1 MSAPPI
7 RAATAEGQ
15 AGLDAIV
22 ADPAHA
28 LIASD
33 FDGTLSPIV
42 ADRRNGHGYLVPGTA
57 AALTWCPTAAT
68 ASAAAASVA
77 PATA

>member
-7 RAATAEGQ
+7 RADTAEGQ
-15 AGLDAIV
+15 AGLDTIL

-33 FDGTLSPIV
+33 FDDTLSPIV
-42 ADRRNGHGYLVPGTA
+42 ADP
-57 AALTWCPTAAT
+57 AT

-77 PATA
+77 RAAS